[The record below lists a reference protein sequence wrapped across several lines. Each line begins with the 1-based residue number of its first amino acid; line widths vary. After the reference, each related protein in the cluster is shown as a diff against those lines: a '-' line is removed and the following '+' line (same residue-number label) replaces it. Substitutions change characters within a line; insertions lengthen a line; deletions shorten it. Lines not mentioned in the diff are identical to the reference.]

1 MYYVTTAAGRR
12 SGSCRNRRGKNKI
25 FLGPAKGPF
34 FVPAGVL
41 DLAESAGIMTR
52 KTGKKKIKKIKIL
65 KEFAPNALK
74 PYKIRVRA
82 TLPKQ

>member
-1 MYYVTTAAGRR
+1 M
-12 SGSCRNRRGKNKI
+12 
-25 FLGPAKGPF
+25 
-34 FVPAGVL
+34 PAGVL
-41 DLAESAGIMTR
+41 DRVESAGIRTQ

-74 PYKIRVRA
+74 PYFTMVCA